1 MTYKNF
7 KKKDSFRKI
16 LIEETGFLSVAIIV
30 GGITISMV
38 IAFLVRNRTLFL
50 DLYGYF
56 SSAVPDTVAYI
67 FAYILTGC
75 IIFMV
80 LIPSLIIAIVVLLK
94 LITFFRKTYS
104 KLSHAC
110 MLNRICHL
118 PFTVEEMEKY
128 RTSGLGQLLLLVLKM
143 ETYKE
148 YVDEEFCVDEKYC
161 NVQEYDIPKLRPV
174 LTGMYMVRK
183 KNKQL
188 YENIKIVFKEDFD
201 DNGFLK
207 KDIRNTVH
215 TFLCEETDIDKKS
228 ITSFLDHLDAG
239 KDF

>member
-16 LIEETGFLSVAIIV
+16 LTEETDFLSVAIIV

-38 IAFLVRNRTLFL
+38 IAFLVRNLTLFL
-50 DLYGYF
+50 YLYGYF
-56 SSAVPDTVAYI
+56 SSVVPDTIAYI
-67 FAYILTGC
+67 FAYISTGC
-75 IIFMV
+75 IIFIV

-104 KLSHAC
+104 KLSYTC

-128 RTSGLGQLLLLVLKM
+128 RTAGLGQLLLLILQM

-148 YVDEEFCVDEKYC
+148 YDGH
-161 NVQEYDIPKLRPV
+161 KLRPV
-174 LTGMYMVRK
+174 LSEMYLIRE
-183 KNKQL
+183 KNEQL

-207 KDIRNTVH
+207 KDIRNTVY

-239 KDF
+239 KDFK

>member
-7 KKKDSFRKI
+7 EKKDNFPKI
-16 LIEETGFLSVAIIV
+16 LIEETDFLLFVTMVSSLIISIV
-30 GGITISMV
+30 IT
-38 IAFLVRNRTLFL
+38 FWLRNRILFSGIYKFL
-50 DLYGYF
+50 
-56 SSAVPDTVAYI
+56 ANNKVPDILASI
-67 FAYILTGC
+67 FAYVLTGC

-80 LIPSLIIAIVVLLK
+80 LILSLIIAIVVLLK

-128 RTSGLGQLLLLVLKM
+128 RTAGLGELLLLVLKM

-148 YVDEEFCVDEKYC
+148 YDGH
-161 NVQEYDIPKLRPV
+161 KLRPV
-174 LTGMYMVRK
+174 LSEMHLIRE
-183 KNKQL
+183 KNEQL
-188 YENIKIVFKEDFD
+188 YENIKIVFREDFD

-207 KDIRNTVH
+207 KDTRNEVYTL
-215 TFLCEETDIDKKS
+215 LCEKTDISEIS
-228 ITSFLDHLDAG
+228 ITIFLDRLNAG
-239 KDF
+239 KDL

>member
-16 LIEETGFLSVAIIV
+16 LTEETDFLSVAIIV

-38 IAFLVRNRTLFL
+38 IAFLVRNLTLFL
-50 DLYGYF
+50 YLYGYF
-56 SSAVPDTVAYI
+56 SSVVPDTIAYI
-67 FAYILTGC
+67 FAYISTGC
-75 IIFMV
+75 IIFIV

-104 KLSHAC
+104 KLSYTC

-128 RTSGLGQLLLLVLKM
+128 RTAGLGQLLLLILRM

-148 YVDEEFCVDEKYC
+148 YDGH
-161 NVQEYDIPKLRPV
+161 KLRPV
-174 LTGMYMVRK
+174 LSEMYLIRE
-183 KNKQL
+183 KNEQL

-207 KDIRNTVH
+207 KDIRNTVY

-239 KDF
+239 KDFK

>member
-16 LIEETGFLSVAIIV
+16 LTEETDFLSVAIIV

-38 IAFLVRNRTLFL
+38 IAFLVRNLTLFL
-50 DLYGYF
+50 YLYGYF
-56 SSAVPDTVAYI
+56 SSVVPDTIAYI
-67 FAYILTGC
+67 FAYISTGC
-75 IIFMV
+75 IIFIV

-104 KLSHAC
+104 KLSYTC

-128 RTSGLGQLLLLVLKM
+128 RTAGLVQVLLLRLQM
-143 ETYKE
+143 ETY
-148 YVDEEFCVDEKYC
+148 
-161 NVQEYDIPKLRPV
+161 NEYDGHKLRPV
-174 LTGMYMVRK
+174 LSEMYLIRE
-183 KNKQL
+183 KNEQL

-207 KDIRNTVH
+207 KDIRNTVY

-239 KDF
+239 KDFK

>member
-7 KKKDSFRKI
+7 EKKDNFPKI
-16 LIEETGFLSVAIIV
+16 LIEETNFLLFVTMVSSLIISIV
-30 GGITISMV
+30 IT
-38 IAFLVRNRTLFL
+38 FLLRNRVLFSGI
-50 DLYGYF
+50 YKF
-56 SSAVPDTVAYI
+56 FANNKVPDILASI
-67 FAYILTGC
+67 FAYVLTGC

-80 LIPSLIIAIVVLLK
+80 LILSLIIAIVVLLK

-104 KLSHAC
+104 KLSYTC

-128 RTSGLGQLLLLVLKM
+128 RTAGLGQLLLLILQM

-148 YVDEEFCVDEKYC
+148 YDGH
-161 NVQEYDIPKLRPV
+161 KLRPV
-174 LTGMYMVRK
+174 LSEMHLIRE
-183 KNKQL
+183 KNEQL

-239 KDF
+239 KDFK

>member
-1 MTYKNF
+1 
-7 KKKDSFRKI
+7 
-16 LIEETGFLSVAIIV
+16 
-30 GGITISMV
+30 
-38 IAFLVRNRTLFL
+38 
-50 DLYGYF
+50 
-56 SSAVPDTVAYI
+56 
-67 FAYILTGC
+67 
-75 IIFMV
+75 
-80 LIPSLIIAIVVLLK
+80 
-94 LITFFRKTYS
+94 
-104 KLSHAC
+104 
-110 MLNRICHL
+110 
-118 PFTVEEMEKY
+118 
-128 RTSGLGQLLLLVLKM
+128 M

-183 KNKQL
+183 KNEQL

>member
-7 KKKDSFRKI
+7 EKKDNFPKI
-16 LIEETGFLSVAIIV
+16 LIEETDFLLFVTMVSSLIISIV
-30 GGITISMV
+30 IT
-38 IAFLVRNRTLFL
+38 FLLRNRVLFSGI
-50 DLYGYF
+50 YKF
-56 SSAVPDTVAYI
+56 FANNKVPDILASI
-67 FAYILTGC
+67 FAYVLTGC

-80 LIPSLIIAIVVLLK
+80 LILSLIIAIVVLLK

-128 RTSGLGQLLLLVLKM
+128 RTAGLGELLLLVLKM

-148 YVDEEFCVDEKYC
+148 Y
-161 NVQEYDIPKLRPV
+161 NGHKLRPV
-174 LTGMYMVRK
+174 LSEMHLIRE
-183 KNKQL
+183 KNEQL
-188 YENIKIVFKEDFD
+188 YGNIKIVFKEDFD

-239 KDF
+239 KDFK

>member
-16 LIEETGFLSVAIIV
+16 LTEETDFLSVAIIV
-30 GGITISMV
+30 DGITISMV
-38 IAFLVRNRTLFL
+38 IAFLVRNLTLFL
-50 DLYGYF
+50 YLYGYF
-56 SSAVPDTVAYI
+56 SSVVPDTIAYI
-67 FAYILTGC
+67 FAYISTGC
-75 IIFMV
+75 IIFIV

-104 KLSHAC
+104 KLSYTC

-128 RTSGLGQLLLLVLKM
+128 RTAGLGQLLLLILQM

-148 YVDEEFCVDEKYC
+148 YDGH
-161 NVQEYDIPKLRPV
+161 KLRPV
-174 LTGMYMVRK
+174 LSEMHLIRE
-183 KNKQL
+183 KNEQL
-188 YENIKIVFKEDFD
+188 YENIKIVFREDFD

-207 KDIRNTVH
+207 KDTRNEVYTL
-215 TFLCEETDIDKKS
+215 LCEKTDISEIS
-228 ITSFLDHLDAG
+228 ITIFLDRLNAG
-239 KDF
+239 KDL

>member
-7 KKKDSFRKI
+7 EKKDNFPKI
-16 LIEETGFLSVAIIV
+16 LIEETDFLLFVTMVSSLIISIV
-30 GGITISMV
+30 IT
-38 IAFLVRNRTLFL
+38 FLLRNRVLFSGI
-50 DLYGYF
+50 YKF
-56 SSAVPDTVAYI
+56 FANNKVPDILASI
-67 FAYILTGC
+67 FAYVLTGC

-80 LIPSLIIAIVVLLK
+80 LILSLIIAIVVLLK

-128 RTSGLGQLLLLVLKM
+128 RTAGLGELLLLVLKM

-148 YVDEEFCVDEKYC
+148 Y
-161 NVQEYDIPKLRPV
+161 NGHKLRPV
-174 LTGMYMVRK
+174 LSEMHLIRE
-183 KNKQL
+183 KNEQL
-188 YENIKIVFKEDFD
+188 YGNIKIVFKEDFD

-215 TFLCEETDIDKKS
+215 TFPCEETDIDKKS

-239 KDF
+239 KDFK

>member
-7 KKKDSFRKI
+7 EKKDNFPKI
-16 LIEETGFLSVAIIV
+16 LIEETDFLLFVTMVSSLIISIV
-30 GGITISMV
+30 IT
-38 IAFLVRNRTLFL
+38 FLLRNRVLFSGIYKFL
-50 DLYGYF
+50 
-56 SSAVPDTVAYI
+56 ANNKVPDILASI
-67 FAYILTGC
+67 FAYVLTGC

-80 LIPSLIIAIVVLLK
+80 LILSLIIAIVVLLK

-118 PFTVEEMEKY
+118 PFTVEEMEKH
-128 RTSGLGQLLLLVLKM
+128 RTAGLGQLLLLILQM

-148 YVDEEFCVDEKYC
+148 YDGH
-161 NVQEYDIPKLRPV
+161 KLRPV
-174 LTGMYMVRK
+174 LSEMHLIRE
-183 KNKQL
+183 KNEQL

>member
-16 LIEETGFLSVAIIV
+16 LTEETDFLSVAIIV

-38 IAFLVRNRTLFL
+38 IAFLVRNLTLFL
-50 DLYGYF
+50 YLYGYF
-56 SSAVPDTVAYI
+56 SSVVPDTIAYI
-67 FAYILTGC
+67 FAYISTGC
-75 IIFMV
+75 IIFIV

-104 KLSHAC
+104 KLSYTC

-128 RTSGLGQLLLLVLKM
+128 RTAGLGQLLLLILRM

-148 YVDEEFCVDEKYC
+148 YDGH
-161 NVQEYDIPKLRPV
+161 KLRPV
-174 LTGMYMVRK
+174 LSEMYLIRE
-183 KNKQL
+183 KNEQL

-239 KDF
+239 KDFK

>member
-7 KKKDSFRKI
+7 EKKDNFPKI
-16 LIEETGFLSVAIIV
+16 LIEETDFLLFVTMVSSLIISIVITFLLRNSVLK
-30 GGITISMV
+30 
-38 IAFLVRNRTLFL
+38 F
-50 DLYGYF
+50 
-56 SSAVPDTVAYI
+56 VASNNILASI
-67 FAYILTGC
+67 FAY
-75 IIFMV
+75 V
-80 LIPSLIIAIVVLLK
+80 LICFIIYMMLLMCLMLTVMLLLALIKVFKKI
-94 LITFFRKTYS
+94 YS
-104 KLSHAC
+104 NFSYSC
-110 MLNRICHL
+110 MLNRICRL
-118 PFTVEEMEKY
+118 PFSVEEMEKY

-174 LTGMYMVRK
+174 LTGMRMVRE
-183 KNKQL
+183 KNEQL

-207 KDIRNTVH
+207 KDTRNEVYTL
-215 TFLCEETDIDKKS
+215 LCEETDIDKKS

>member
-7 KKKDSFRKI
+7 EKKDNFPKI
-16 LIEETGFLSVAIIV
+16 LIEETDFLLFVTMVSSLIISIV
-30 GGITISMV
+30 IT
-38 IAFLVRNRTLFL
+38 FLLRNRVLFSGIYKFL
-50 DLYGYF
+50 
-56 SSAVPDTVAYI
+56 ANNKVPDILASI
-67 FAYILTGC
+67 FAYVLTGC

-80 LIPSLIIAIVVLLK
+80 LILSLIIAIVVLLK
-94 LITFFRKTYS
+94 LITFFRKTYL

-128 RTSGLGQLLLLVLKM
+128 RTAGLGELLLLVLKM
-143 ETYKE
+143 EIYKE
-148 YVDEEFCVDEKYC
+148 YDGH
-161 NVQEYDIPKLRPV
+161 KLRPV
-174 LTGMYMVRK
+174 LSEMHLIRE
-183 KNKQL
+183 KNEQL
-188 YENIKIVFKEDFD
+188 YGNIKIVFKEDFD

-239 KDF
+239 KDFK

>member
-67 FAYILTGC
+67 FSYILTGC

-104 KLSHAC
+104 KFSHAC

-128 RTSGLGQLLLLVLKM
+128 RTAGLGELLLLVLKM

-148 YVDEEFCVDEKYC
+148 YDGY
-161 NVQEYDIPKLRPV
+161 KLR
-174 LTGMYMVRK
+174 LSLSGMYTVRE
-183 KNKQL
+183 KNEQL
-188 YENIKIVFKEDFD
+188 YKNIKTVFKEDFD

-207 KDIRNTVH
+207 KDIRNKVYA
-215 TFLCEETDIDKKS
+215 FLCEETAIDERS
-228 ITSFLDHLDAG
+228 IKIKLFLDHLDAG

>member
-7 KKKDSFRKI
+7 EKKDNFPKI
-16 LIEETGFLSVAIIV
+16 LIKETDFLLFV
-30 GGITISMV
+30 TMV
-38 IAFLVRNRTLFL
+38 
-50 DLYGYF
+50 
-56 SSAVPDTVAYI
+56 S
-67 FAYILTGC
+67 
-75 IIFMV
+75 
-80 LIPSLIIAIVVLLK
+80 SLIISIVITYLLRNRVLKFFVSNKAPDNLAYVLTCILAYVLTCFIIYMMLLMCLMLTVMLLLA
-94 LITFFRKTYS
+94 LIKVFKKIYS
-104 KLSHAC
+104 NFSYSC
-110 MLNRICHL
+110 MLNRICRL
-118 PFTVEEMEKY
+118 PFTVEEMENY
-128 RTSGLGQLLLLVLKM
+128 RTSGLEQLLLLVLKM

-148 YVDEEFCVDEKYC
+148 YVDEEYC

-174 LTGMYMVRK
+174 LAEMRMVRK
-183 KNKQL
+183 KNEQL

-207 KDIRNTVH
+207 KDIRNKVH

>member
-7 KKKDSFRKI
+7 EKKDNFPKI
-16 LIEETGFLSVAIIV
+16 LIEETDFLLFVTMVSSLIISIV
-30 GGITISMV
+30 IT
-38 IAFLVRNRTLFL
+38 FLLRNRVLFSGI
-50 DLYGYF
+50 YKF
-56 SSAVPDTVAYI
+56 FANNKVPDILASI
-67 FAYILTGC
+67 FTYVLTGC

-80 LIPSLIIAIVVLLK
+80 LILSLIIAIVVLLK

-128 RTSGLGQLLLLVLKM
+128 RTAGLGELLLLVLKM

-148 YVDEEFCVDEKYC
+148 Y
-161 NVQEYDIPKLRPV
+161 NGHKLRPV
-174 LTGMYMVRK
+174 LSEMHLIRE
-183 KNKQL
+183 KNEQL
-188 YENIKIVFKEDFD
+188 YGNIKIVFKEDFD

-239 KDF
+239 KDFK

>member
-7 KKKDSFRKI
+7 KKKDSFLKI
-16 LIEETGFLSVAIIV
+16 LTEETDFLAVAIIV

-38 IAFLVRNRTLFL
+38 IAFLVRNLTLFL
-50 DLYGYF
+50 YLYGYF
-56 SSAVPDTVAYI
+56 SSAAPDTIAYI

-128 RTSGLGQLLLLVLKM
+128 RTAGLGQLLLLILQM

-148 YVDEEFCVDEKYC
+148 YDGH
-161 NVQEYDIPKLRPV
+161 KLRPV
-174 LTGMYMVRK
+174 LSEMYLIRE
-183 KNKQL
+183 KNEQL
-188 YENIKIVFKEDFD
+188 YENIKIVFREDFD

-207 KDIRNTVH
+207 KDIRNKVH
-215 TFLCEETDIDKKS
+215 TFLCEETDISEIS
-228 ITSFLDHLDAG
+228 ITIFLDRLNAG
-239 KDF
+239 KDL

>member
-7 KKKDSFRKI
+7 EKKDNFPKI
-16 LIEETGFLSVAIIV
+16 LIEETDFLLFVTMVSSLIISIV
-30 GGITISMV
+30 IT
-38 IAFLVRNRTLFL
+38 FLLRNRVLFSGI
-50 DLYGYF
+50 YKF
-56 SSAVPDTVAYI
+56 FANNKVPDILASI
-67 FAYILTGC
+67 FAYVLTGC

-80 LIPSLIIAIVVLLK
+80 LILSLIIAIVVLLK

-128 RTSGLGQLLLLVLKM
+128 RTAGLGELLLLVLKM

-148 YVDEEFCVDEKYC
+148 YDGY
-161 NVQEYDIPKLRPV
+161 KLRPV
-174 LTGMYMVRK
+174 LSEMYLIRE
-183 KNKQL
+183 KNEQL

-239 KDF
+239 KDFK

>member
-7 KKKDSFRKI
+7 EKKDNFPKI
-16 LIEETGFLSVAIIV
+16 LIEETDFLLFVTMVSSLIISIV
-30 GGITISMV
+30 IT
-38 IAFLVRNRTLFL
+38 FLLRNRVLFSGI
-50 DLYGYF
+50 YKF
-56 SSAVPDTVAYI
+56 FANNKVPDILASI
-67 FAYILTGC
+67 FAYVLTGC

-80 LIPSLIIAIVVLLK
+80 LILSLIIAIVVLLK

-128 RTSGLGQLLLLVLKM
+128 RTAELGELLLLVLKM

-148 YVDEEFCVDEKYC
+148 Y
-161 NVQEYDIPKLRPV
+161 NGHKLRPV
-174 LTGMYMVRK
+174 LSEMHLIRE
-183 KNKQL
+183 KNEQL

-207 KDIRNTVH
+207 KDIRNTVY

-239 KDF
+239 KDFK

>member
-7 KKKDSFRKI
+7 EKKDNFPKI
-16 LIEETGFLSVAIIV
+16 LIEETDFLLFVTMVSSLIISIV
-30 GGITISMV
+30 IT
-38 IAFLVRNRTLFL
+38 FLLRNRVLFSGI
-50 DLYGYF
+50 YKF
-56 SSAVPDTVAYI
+56 FANNKVPDILASI
-67 FAYILTGC
+67 FAYVLTGC

-80 LIPSLIIAIVVLLK
+80 LILSLIIAIVVLLK

-128 RTSGLGQLLLLVLKM
+128 RTAGLGQLLLLILQM

-148 YVDEEFCVDEKYC
+148 YDGH
-161 NVQEYDIPKLRPV
+161 KLRPV
-174 LTGMYMVRK
+174 LAEMRMVQE
-183 KNKQL
+183 KNEQL

-239 KDF
+239 KDFK

>member
-1 MTYKNF
+1 MTETNF
-7 KKKDSFRKI
+7 KKKDIFRKI
-16 LIEETGFLSVAIIV
+16 LTEETDFLSVAIIV

-38 IAFLVRNRTLFL
+38 IAFLVRNLTLFL
-50 DLYGYF
+50 YLYGYF
-56 SSAVPDTVAYI
+56 SSVVPDTIAYI
-67 FAYILTGC
+67 FAYISTGC
-75 IIFMV
+75 IIFIV
-80 LIPSLIIAIVVLLK
+80 LVPSLIIAIVVLLK

-104 KLSHAC
+104 KLSYTC

-128 RTSGLGQLLLLVLKM
+128 RTAGLGQLLLLILRM

-148 YVDEEFCVDEKYC
+148 YDGH
-161 NVQEYDIPKLRPV
+161 KLRPV
-174 LTGMYMVRK
+174 LSEMYLIRE
-183 KNKQL
+183 KNEQL

-207 KDIRNTVH
+207 KDIRNTVY

-239 KDF
+239 KDFK

>member
-110 MLNRICHL
+110 MLNRIYHL

-128 RTSGLGQLLLLVLKM
+128 RTAGLGELLLLVLKM

-148 YVDEEFCVDEKYC
+148 YDGY
-161 NVQEYDIPKLRPV
+161 KLR
-174 LTGMYMVRK
+174 LSLSGMYTVRE
-183 KNKQL
+183 KNEQL
-188 YENIKIVFKEDFD
+188 YKNIKTVFKEDFD

-207 KDIRNTVH
+207 KDIRNKVYA
-215 TFLCEETDIDKKS
+215 FLCEETAIDERS
-228 ITSFLDHLDAG
+228 IKIKLFLDHLDAG

>member
-16 LIEETGFLSVAIIV
+16 LTEETDFLLVAIIV

-38 IAFLVRNRTLFL
+38 IAFLVRNLTLFL
-50 DLYGYF
+50 YLYGYF
-56 SSAVPDTVAYI
+56 SSVVPDTIAYI
-67 FAYILTGC
+67 FAYISTGC
-75 IIFMV
+75 IIFIV

-104 KLSHAC
+104 KLSYTC

-128 RTSGLGQLLLLVLKM
+128 RTAGLGQLLLLILRM

-148 YVDEEFCVDEKYC
+148 YDGH
-161 NVQEYDIPKLRPV
+161 KLRPV
-174 LTGMYMVRK
+174 LSEMYLIRE
-183 KNKQL
+183 KNEQL

-239 KDF
+239 KDFK

>member
-7 KKKDSFRKI
+7 EKKDNFPKI
-16 LIEETGFLSVAIIV
+16 LIEETDFLLFVTMVSSLIISIV
-30 GGITISMV
+30 IT
-38 IAFLVRNRTLFL
+38 FWLRNRILFSGIYKFL
-50 DLYGYF
+50 
-56 SSAVPDTVAYI
+56 ANNKVPDILASI
-67 FAYILTGC
+67 FAYVLTGC

-80 LIPSLIIAIVVLLK
+80 LILSLIIAIVVLLK

-128 RTSGLGQLLLLVLKM
+128 RTAGLGELLLLVLKM

-148 YVDEEFCVDEKYC
+148 YDGH
-161 NVQEYDIPKLRPV
+161 KLRPV
-174 LTGMYMVRK
+174 LSEMHLIRE
-183 KNKQL
+183 KNEQL
-188 YENIKIVFKEDFD
+188 YENIKIVFKEDLD

-239 KDF
+239 KDFK

>member
-16 LIEETGFLSVAIIV
+16 LTEETDFLSVAIIV

-38 IAFLVRNRTLFL
+38 IAFLVRNLTLFL
-50 DLYGYF
+50 YLYGYF
-56 SSAVPDTVAYI
+56 SSVVPDTIAYI
-67 FAYILTGC
+67 FAYISTGC
-75 IIFMV
+75 IIFIV

-104 KLSHAC
+104 KLSYTC

-128 RTSGLGQLLLLVLKM
+128 RTAGLGQLLLLILQM

-148 YVDEEFCVDEKYC
+148 YDGH
-161 NVQEYDIPKLRPV
+161 KLRPV
-174 LTGMYMVRK
+174 LSEMYLIRE
-183 KNKQL
+183 KNEQL
-188 YENIKIVFKEDFD
+188 YENIKIVFREDFD

-207 KDIRNTVH
+207 KDIRNTVY
-215 TFLCEETDIDKKS
+215 TFLCDETDIDKKS

-239 KDF
+239 KDFK

>member
-56 SSAVPDTVAYI
+56 SSAAPDTVAYI
-67 FAYILTGC
+67 FAYISTGC

-128 RTSGLGQLLLLVLKM
+128 RTAGLEELLLLVLKM

-148 YVDEEFCVDEKYC
+148 CDGY
-161 NVQEYDIPKLRPV
+161 KLR
-174 LTGMYMVRK
+174 LSLSGMYTVRE
-183 KNKQL
+183 KNEQL
-188 YENIKIVFKEDFD
+188 YKNIKTVFKEDFD

-207 KDIRNTVH
+207 KDIRNKVYD
-215 TFLCEETDIDKKS
+215 FLCEETDIDERS
-228 ITSFLDHLDAG
+228 IKIKLFLDHLDAG

>member
-7 KKKDSFRKI
+7 EKKDNFPKI
-16 LIEETGFLSVAIIV
+16 LIEETDFLLFVTMVSSLIISIV
-30 GGITISMV
+30 IT
-38 IAFLVRNRTLFL
+38 FLLRNRVLFSGI
-50 DLYGYF
+50 YKF
-56 SSAVPDTVAYI
+56 FANNKVPDILASI
-67 FAYILTGC
+67 FAYVLTGC

-80 LIPSLIIAIVVLLK
+80 LILSLIIAIVVLLK

-128 RTSGLGQLLLLVLKM
+128 RTAGLGELLLLVLKM

-148 YVDEEFCVDEKYC
+148 YDGY
-161 NVQEYDIPKLRPV
+161 KLR
-174 LTGMYMVRK
+174 LSLSGMYMVQE
-183 KNKQL
+183 KNEQL

-239 KDF
+239 KDFK

>member
-7 KKKDSFRKI
+7 KKKDSFLKI
-16 LIEETGFLSVAIIV
+16 LTEETDFLAVAIIV

-38 IAFLVRNRTLFL
+38 IAFLVRNLTLFL
-50 DLYGYF
+50 YLYGYF
-56 SSAVPDTVAYI
+56 SSAAPDTIAYI

-128 RTSGLGQLLLLVLKM
+128 RTAGLGQLLLLILQM

-148 YVDEEFCVDEKYC
+148 YDGH
-161 NVQEYDIPKLRPV
+161 KLRPV
-174 LTGMYMVRK
+174 LSEMYLIRE
-183 KNKQL
+183 KNEQL

-239 KDF
+239 KDFK

>member
-7 KKKDSFRKI
+7 KTKDSFRKI
-16 LIEETGFLSVAIIV
+16 LTEETDFLSVAIIV

-38 IAFLVRNRTLFL
+38 IAFLVRNLTLFL
-50 DLYGYF
+50 YLYGYF
-56 SSAVPDTVAYI
+56 SSVVPDTIAYI
-67 FAYILTGC
+67 FAYISTGC
-75 IIFMV
+75 IIFIV

-104 KLSHAC
+104 KLSYTC

-128 RTSGLGQLLLLVLKM
+128 RTAGLGQLLLLILQM

-148 YVDEEFCVDEKYC
+148 YDGH
-161 NVQEYDIPKLRPV
+161 KLRPV
-174 LTGMYMVRK
+174 LSEMYLIRE
-183 KNKQL
+183 KNEQL

-207 KDIRNTVH
+207 KDIRNTVY

-239 KDF
+239 KDFK

>member
-7 KKKDSFRKI
+7 KKKDSFLKI
-16 LIEETGFLSVAIIV
+16 LTEETDFLAVAIIV

-38 IAFLVRNRTLFL
+38 IAFLVRNLTLFL
-50 DLYGYF
+50 YLYGYF
-56 SSAVPDTVAYI
+56 SSVVPDTIAYI
-67 FAYILTGC
+67 FAYISTGC
-75 IIFMV
+75 IIFIV

-128 RTSGLGQLLLLVLKM
+128 RTAGLGQLLLLILQM

-148 YVDEEFCVDEKYC
+148 YDGH
-161 NVQEYDIPKLRPV
+161 KLRPV
-174 LTGMYMVRK
+174 LSEMYLIRE
-183 KNKQL
+183 KNEQL

-239 KDF
+239 KDFK

>member
-7 KKKDSFRKI
+7 KKKDSFLKI
-16 LIEETGFLSVAIIV
+16 LTEETDFLAVAIIV

-38 IAFLVRNRTLFL
+38 IAFLVRNLTLFL
-50 DLYGYF
+50 YLYGYF
-56 SSAVPDTVAYI
+56 SSVVPDTIAYI
-67 FAYILTGC
+67 FAYISTGC
-75 IIFMV
+75 IIFIV
-80 LIPSLIIAIVVLLK
+80 LIPSLIIAILVLLK

-104 KLSHAC
+104 KAC

-128 RTSGLGQLLLLVLKM
+128 RTAGLGQLLLLILQM

-148 YVDEEFCVDEKYC
+148 YEGH
-161 NVQEYDIPKLRPV
+161 KLRPV
-174 LTGMYMVRK
+174 LSEMYLIRE
-183 KNKQL
+183 KNEQL
-188 YENIKIVFKEDFD
+188 YENIKIVFKEDLD

-239 KDF
+239 KDFK

>member
-1 MTYKNF
+1 MTYKYF
-7 KKKDSFRKI
+7 EKKDNFPKI
-16 LIEETGFLSVAIIV
+16 LIEETDFLLFVTMVSSLIISIV
-30 GGITISMV
+30 IT
-38 IAFLVRNRTLFL
+38 FLLRNRVLFSGI
-50 DLYGYF
+50 YKF
-56 SSAVPDTVAYI
+56 FANNKVPDILASI
-67 FAYILTGC
+67 FAYVLTGC

-80 LIPSLIIAIVVLLK
+80 LILSLIIAIVVLLK

-128 RTSGLGQLLLLVLKM
+128 RTAELGELLLLVLKM

-148 YVDEEFCVDEKYC
+148 Y
-161 NVQEYDIPKLRPV
+161 NGHKLRPV
-174 LTGMYMVRK
+174 LSEMHLIRE
-183 KNKQL
+183 KNEQL

-239 KDF
+239 KDFK

>member
-7 KKKDSFRKI
+7 KKKDSFLKI
-16 LIEETGFLSVAIIV
+16 LTEETDFLAVAIIV

-38 IAFLVRNRTLFL
+38 IAFLVRNLTLFL
-50 DLYGYF
+50 YLYGYF
-56 SSAVPDTVAYI
+56 SSVVPDTIAYI
-67 FAYILTGC
+67 FAYISTGC
-75 IIFMV
+75 IIFIV
-80 LIPSLIIAIVVLLK
+80 LIPSLIIAILVLLK

-104 KLSHAC
+104 KTC

-128 RTSGLGQLLLLVLKM
+128 RTAGLGQLLLLILQM

-148 YVDEEFCVDEKYC
+148 YEGH
-161 NVQEYDIPKLRPV
+161 KLRPV
-174 LTGMYMVRK
+174 LSEMYLIRE
-183 KNKQL
+183 KNEQL
-188 YENIKIVFKEDFD
+188 YENIKIVFKEDLD

-239 KDF
+239 KDFK

>member
-7 KKKDSFRKI
+7 EKKDNFPKI
-16 LIEETGFLSVAIIV
+16 LIEETDFLLFVTMVSSLIISIV
-30 GGITISMV
+30 IT
-38 IAFLVRNRTLFL
+38 FLLRNRVLFSGI
-50 DLYGYF
+50 YKF
-56 SSAVPDTVAYI
+56 FANNKVPDILASI
-67 FAYILTGC
+67 FAYVLTGC

-80 LIPSLIIAIVVLLK
+80 LILSLIIAIVVLLK

-128 RTSGLGQLLLLVLKM
+128 RTAGFGELLLLVLKM

-148 YVDEEFCVDEKYC
+148 YDGY
-161 NVQEYDIPKLRPV
+161 KLRPV
-174 LTGMYMVRK
+174 LSEMYLIRE
-183 KNKQL
+183 KNEQL

-239 KDF
+239 KDFK